1 MEISKIIEEISDYFG
16 DRSRTK
22 QETLDGLEEI
32 STELEGMM
40 SCLEEELGK
49 E

>member
-1 MEISKIIEEISDYFG
+1 MDVDKIIEEISAYFE

-32 STELEGMM
+32 YTELEGMV
-40 SCLEEELGK
+40 SCLEEEIG
-49 E
+49 

>member
-1 MEISKIIEEISDYFG
+1 MKVSQIIEEISNYFG
-16 DRSRTK
+16 DRSRGK

-32 STELEGMM
+32 YTELEGMM
-40 SCLEEELGK
+40 ACLEDELGK

>member
-1 MEISKIIEEISDYFG
+1 MEIEQIIEEINTYFG
-16 DRSRTK
+16 DKSRTK